1 MILDYMIKKWIMYNN
16 KTKLYIYINNSI
28 FYKLG
33 LYKILNEN
41 LYIWIILLELDK
53 LLTRNMIC
61 IACITYQW

>member
-1 MILDYMIKKWIMYNN
+1 MYNN

-41 LYIWIILLELDK
+41 LYI
-53 LLTRNMIC
+53 
-61 IACITYQW
+61 